1 MKSVDYLEKLNV
13 KFYKIASV
21 DLVNLPL
28 LQKVAKTKKP
38 VILSTGMSNLANIED
53 AVEVFKKN
61 GNKNLILLHCL
72 SAYPANKNEMNLK
85 AILTLKR
92 NFNVPVGLSDHY
104 PSEEI
109 SLMSIGL
116 GANIIERHFTLSK
129 SFEGPDH
136 ILSSEPSE
144 MKKLVDFAKNSNHIL
159 GDGMKIYSKANTLQ

>member
-1 MKSVDYLEKLNV
+1 M
-13 KFYKIASV
+13 
-21 DLVNLPL
+21 
-28 LQKVAKTKKP
+28 
-38 VILSTGMSNLANIED
+38 
-53 AVEVFKKN
+53 
-61 GNKNLILLHCL
+61 ILLHCL

-85 AILTLKR
+85 AIYLKEISM
-92 NFNVPVGLSDHY
+92 PVGLSDHY

-136 ILSSEPSE
+136 ILSSEPLK

-159 GDGMKIYSKANTLQ
+159 GDGMKIIQQRNTLQ